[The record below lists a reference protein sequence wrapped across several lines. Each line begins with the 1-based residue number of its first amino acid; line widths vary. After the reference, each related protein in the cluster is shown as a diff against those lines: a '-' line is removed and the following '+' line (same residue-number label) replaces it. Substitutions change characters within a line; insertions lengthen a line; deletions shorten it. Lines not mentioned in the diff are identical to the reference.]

1 MKVHLMS
8 PDLDFNPTA
17 PQPKHAA
24 DLAQDLQLGYLWD
37 AMAGGDGFLKG
48 VAVAATL
55 QPLSDDATIRY
66 RQEAFADSLRNRDIV
81 QQLYGFAIEARQV
94 NRGIFGMPLKGHP
107 GMNLNRAV
115 QSLTRLLTVVEKL
128 RTECAAARPQ
138 FASPGFLGFFD
149 TVARELD
156 DAYMTELR
164 ERLRELSFPG
174 GMLMSARLGVAG
186 QVSGQVLRRSLSR
199 NRRFLSTIALK
210 RPIHAFTLP
219 ERDEAGHNLLEY
231 LRDQSLNDVANAAS
245 QAVDHVL
252 AFFDA
257 LRTELAFYLAELNLH
272 DALTRL
278 SAPTSAPTVAENL
291 SARGLYDP
299 CLALRTGS
307 APVGNDV
314 TLDGEQ
320 LLVITGANHGGKST
334 FLRALGTAQLMLQA
348 GLFVPADSFAS
359 AAAGM
364 LFTHW
369 AREEDIK
376 LEHGKLDDELERMS
390 TIVDAIRPGDLL
402 LCNESFSSTNEAEG
416 SELALEVTRA
426 LVQAGVRVRFVTHLY
441 DFAHEIRLSG
451 EPPAVFLRAPRD
463 DFGERSYQLEPGEPL
478 PTSFGVDLFD
488 RRFGTHHELD

>member
-8 PDLDFNPTA
+8 PDLDFNPKA

-24 DLAQDLQLGYLWD
+24 DLEQDLQLGYLWD
-37 AMAGGDGFLKG
+37 AMAGGDHFLKG

-81 QQLYGFAIEARQV
+81 QHLYGFAIEARQV
-94 NRGIFGMPLKGHP
+94 NRGIFSMPLKGHP
-107 GMNLNRAV
+107 GMNLYHAV
-115 QSLTRLLTVVEKL
+115 QSLTCLLTVVEKL

-138 FASPGFLGFFD
+138 FTSPGFLGFFD

-174 GMLMSARLGVAG
+174 GVLMSARIGVAG
-186 QVSGQVLRRSLSR
+186 RVSGQVLRRSLSR
-199 NRRFLSTIALK
+199 NRRFLSKIALK

-219 ERDEAGHNLLEY
+219 ERDEAGHNLLGD
-231 LRDQSLNDVANAAS
+231 LRDRSLDDVANAAS

-278 SAPTSAPTVAENL
+278 TAPISAPAVADNL
-291 SARGLYDP
+291 SVRGLYDP

-314 TLDGEQ
+314 THDGEQ

-348 GLFVPADSFAS
+348 GLFAPADSFSS
-359 AAAGM
+359 APAGM

-369 AREEDIK
+369 AREEDVE
-376 LEHGKLDDELERMS
+376 LEHGKLDDELDRMS

-416 SELALEVTRA
+416 SELALDVTRA
-426 LVQAGVRVRFVTHLY
+426 LVEAGVRVRFVTHLY
-441 DFAHEIRLSG
+441 DFAHRVQRSG

-463 DFGERSYQLEPGEPL
+463 DSGGRSYRLERGEPL